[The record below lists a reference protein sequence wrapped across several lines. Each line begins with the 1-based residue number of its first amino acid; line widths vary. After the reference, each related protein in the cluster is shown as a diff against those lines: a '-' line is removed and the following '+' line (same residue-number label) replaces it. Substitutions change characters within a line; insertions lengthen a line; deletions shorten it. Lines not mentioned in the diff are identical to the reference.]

1 MKTFYLSLFDPAR
14 IRFPA
19 GSPVDFMVYRDWI
32 LTSYTNH
39 RFVSKLFVLRVSLL
53 HGDSSVVLVALLGPC
68 LLWHPLCSLD
78 ANKTEDG

>member
-39 RFVSKLFVLRVSLL
+39 RFVSKLFVLRLSLL
-53 HGDSSVVLVALLGPC
+53 HGDSVSGAGGVTWTL
-68 LLWHPLCSLD
+68 SLM
-78 ANKTEDG
+78 APTV